1 MELLKQ
7 LCNIHSPSGEEFRVK
22 DFLLQ
27 YINEHK
33 GNWFSQPEI
42 FHGDEFQDSLI
53 LVFGRPR
60 TAIYAHMDNI
70 GYTVKYNGEIVKIGG
85 SLSESNIALIG
96 EDSMGEIECFS
107 KKEEGNGEDAILKYV
122 ASRDID
128 RGTSLR
134 YKMNFRETD
143 EFISSCYLDNRLG
156 IYVALKIAETLENGA
171 IAFTCNEEH
180 GGGNAQKLASHLWE
194 KYKVRQA
201 LIADITWVTEGVE
214 HGKGVAISLRD
225 SCIPRRQYVNKII
238 KIAKQSKIPYQLEVE
253 AFGGSD
259 GAMIQKSTLP
269 IDWCFVGAA
278 EDNVHTPDET
288 VHKADIVSMIDL
300 YKELME
306 KL

>member
-27 YINEHK
+27 YINDHK
-33 GNWFSQPEI
+33 TDWFSQPEI
-42 FHGDEFQDSLI
+42 YHGGEFQDSLL

-70 GYTVKYNGEIVKIGG
+70 GYTVKYNGEIIKIGG
-85 SLSESNIALIG
+85 SLYESNIALVG
-96 EDSMGEIECFS
+96 EDSLGEIECS
-107 KKEEGNGEDAILKYV
+107 SQLDENVDAVLKYK
-122 ASRDID
+122 AEREIE

-134 YKMNFRETD
+134 YKMDFRETD
-143 EFISSCYLDNRLG
+143 EFVTSCYLDNRLG
-156 IYVALKIAETLENGA
+156 IYASLKVAETLENGA
-171 IAFTCNEEH
+171 IVFTCNEEH
-180 GGGNAQKLASHLWE
+180 GGGNAQKLAGLLWE
-194 KYKVRQA
+194 TFKVRQA

-225 SCIPRRQYVNKII
+225 SSIPRRLYVNKII
-238 KIAKQSKIPYQLEVE
+238 EIAKRSGIPYQIEVE
-253 AFGGSD
+253 ASGGSD

-278 EDNVHTPDET
+278 EDNVHSPNET
-288 VHKADIVSMIDL
+288 VHKADIISMIDL

-306 KL
+306 NL

>member
-27 YINEHK
+27 YINDHK
-33 GNWFSQPEI
+33 ADWFSQPEI
-42 FHGDEFQDSLI
+42 YHGGEFQDSLL

-70 GYTVKYNGEIVKIGG
+70 GYTVKYNGEIIKIGG
-85 SLSESNIALIG
+85 SLYESNIALVG
-96 EDSMGEIECFS
+96 EDSIGEIECVS
-107 KKEEGNGEDAILKYV
+107 QLDESADAVLKYI
-122 ASRDID
+122 ASREIE

-134 YKMNFRETD
+134 YKMDFRETNQ
-143 EFISSCYLDNRLG
+143 FVTSCYLDNRLG
-156 IYVALKIAETLENGA
+156 IYASLKVAETLENGA
-171 IAFTCNEEH
+171 IVFTCNEEH
-180 GGGNAQKLASHLWE
+180 GGGNAQKLAGFLWD
-194 KYKVRQA
+194 KFKVRQA

-225 SCIPRRQYVNKII
+225 SSIPRRLYVNKII
-238 KIAKQSKIPYQLEVE
+238 EIAKRSGIPYQIEVE
-253 AFGGSD
+253 ASGGSD
-259 GAMIQKSTLP
+259 GAMIQKSSLP

-278 EDNVHTPDET
+278 EDNVHSPNET
-288 VHKADIVSMIDL
+288 VHKADIISMIDL

-306 KL
+306 NL

>member
-27 YINEHK
+27 YINDHK
-33 GNWFSQPEI
+33 ADWFLQPEI
-42 FHGDEFQDSLI
+42 YHGGEFQDSLV

-70 GYTVKYNGEIVKIGG
+70 GYTVKYNGEIIKIGG
-85 SLSESNIALIG
+85 SLYESNIALVG
-96 EDSMGEIECFS
+96 EDSIGEIECIS
-107 KKEEGNGEDAILKYV
+107 QLDESVDAVLKYM
-122 ASRDID
+122 AGREIE

-134 YKMNFRETD
+134 YKMDFRESNHFVT
-143 EFISSCYLDNRLG
+143 SCYLDNRLG
-156 IYVALKIAETLENGA
+156 IYASLKVAETLENGA
-171 IAFTCNEEH
+171 IVFTCNEEH
-180 GGGNAQKLASHLWE
+180 GGGNAQKLASFLWDPF
-194 KYKVRQA
+194 KVSQA
-201 LIADITWVTEGVE
+201 LISDITWVTEGVE

-225 SCIPRRQYVNKII
+225 SNIPRRLFVNKII
-238 KIAKQSKIPYQLEVE
+238 DIAKRSGIPYQIEVE
-253 AFGGSD
+253 ASGGSD

-278 EDNVHTPDET
+278 EDNVHSPNET
-288 VHKADIVSMIDL
+288 VHKDDIISMIDL
-300 YKELME
+300 YKELMD

>member
-27 YINEHK
+27 YINDHK
-33 GNWFSQPEI
+33 ADWFSQPEI
-42 FHGDEFQDSLI
+42 YHGGEFQDSLL

-70 GYTVKYNGEIVKIGG
+70 GYTVKYNGEIIKIGG
-85 SLSESNIALIG
+85 SLYESNIALVG
-96 EDSMGEIECFS
+96 EDSIGEIECVS
-107 KKEEGNGEDAILKYV
+107 QLDENTDAVLKYI
-122 ASRDID
+122 ASREIE

-134 YKMNFRETD
+134 YKMDFRETNQ
-143 EFISSCYLDNRLG
+143 FVTSCYLDNRLG
-156 IYVALKIAETLENGA
+156 IYASLKVAETLENGA
-171 IAFTCNEEH
+171 IVFTCNEEH
-180 GGGNAQKLASHLWE
+180 GGGNAQKLAGFLWD
-194 KYKVRQA
+194 KFKVRQA

-225 SCIPRRQYVNKII
+225 SSIPRRLYVNKII
-238 KIAKQSKIPYQLEVE
+238 EIAKRSGIPYQIEVE
-253 AFGGSD
+253 ASGGSD
-259 GAMIQKSTLP
+259 GAMIQKSSLP

-278 EDNVHTPDET
+278 EDNVHSPNET
-288 VHKADIVSMIDL
+288 VHKADIISMIDL

-306 KL
+306 NL

>member
-27 YINEHK
+27 YINDHK
-33 GNWFSQPEI
+33 TDWFSQPEI
-42 FHGDEFQDSLI
+42 YHGGEFQDSLL

-70 GYTVKYNGEIVKIGG
+70 GYTVKYNGEIIKIGG
-85 SLSESNIALIG
+85 SLYESNIALVG
-96 EDSMGEIECFS
+96 EDSLGEIECS
-107 KKEEGNGEDAILKYV
+107 SQLDENVDAVLKYK
-122 ASRDID
+122 AEREIE

-134 YKMNFRETD
+134 YKMDFRETN
-143 EFISSCYLDNRLG
+143 EFVTSCYLDNRLG
-156 IYVALKIAETLENGA
+156 IYASLKVAETLENGA
-171 IAFTCNEEH
+171 IVFTCNEEH
-180 GGGNAQKLASHLWE
+180 GGGNAQKIAGFLWE
-194 KYKVRQA
+194 TFKVRQA

-225 SCIPRRQYVNKII
+225 SSIPRRLYVNKII
-238 KIAKQSKIPYQLEVE
+238 EIAKRSGIPYQIEVE
-253 AFGGSD
+253 ASGGSD

-278 EDNVHTPDET
+278 EDNVHSPNET
-288 VHKADIVSMIDL
+288 VHKADIISMIDL

-306 KL
+306 NL

>member
-7 LCNIHSPSGEEFRVK
+7 LCNIHSPSGEEFRVR

-27 YINEHK
+27 YINDNK
-33 GNWFSQPEI
+33 DQWLSQPEI
-42 FHGDEFQDSLI
+42 YHGGEFQDSLL

-70 GYTVKYNGEIVKIGG
+70 GYTVKYNGEIIKIGG
-85 SLSESNIALIG
+85 SLVESNIPLIG
-96 EDSMGEIECFS
+96 EDSIGEIECLS
-107 KKEEGNGEDAILKYV
+107 EHEEEAGILKYKS
-122 ASRDID
+122 SREIE

-134 YKMNFRETD
+134 YKMDFRETNQYV
-143 EFISSCYLDNRLG
+143 SSCYLDNRLG
-156 IYVALKIAETLENGA
+156 IYASLKVAETLENGA

-180 GGGNAQKLASHLWE
+180 GGGNAQKLARYLWDNF
-194 KYKVRQA
+194 KVRQA
-201 LIADITWVTEGVE
+201 LIADITWITEGVE

-225 SCIPRRQYVNKII
+225 SCIPRRQYVDKII
-238 KIAKQSKIPYQLEVE
+238 SIAKRSGIPYQIEVE
-253 AFGGSD
+253 ASGGSD

-278 EDNVHTPDET
+278 EDNVHSPDET
-288 VHKADIVSMIDL
+288 VHKEDITSMIDL
-300 YKELME
+300 YKELMD